1 LASVDTAGQ
10 IGHLIALYFTKILAP
25 EAHISIGIVGAV
37 SGHALIEAINALFKT
52 DCTRTSMFRNGPFT
66 TIADVAY
73 TTAG

>member
-1 LASVDTAGQ
+1 
-10 IGHLIALYFTKILAP
+10 LAP

-52 DCTRTSMFRNGPFT
+52 DCTLTSMFRNGPFT